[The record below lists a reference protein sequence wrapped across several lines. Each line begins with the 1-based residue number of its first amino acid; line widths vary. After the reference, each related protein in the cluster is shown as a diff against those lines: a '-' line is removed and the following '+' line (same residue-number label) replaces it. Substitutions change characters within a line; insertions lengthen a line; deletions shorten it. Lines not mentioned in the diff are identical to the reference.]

1 MGKILSFCF
10 RCLILMFSC
19 CRNAEVT
26 CVRWQKSAFKH
37 WIYRIHN
44 WSDKAFKGT
53 ELWIGYCYLALRV
66 SWNYD
71 YSPCNPNS
79 PFPSLVP
86 PSPSL
91 PFQPRAE
98 FQSVIK
104 GCYSKKFVDY
114 NVTYVISKYS
124 LQNKSMILFEL
135 NLH

>member
-1 MGKILSFCF
+1 MRKSLVYVDKNQLLNIGYIEFIIDQTKLSRVPNCESGIAILHWESVEITITVLVT
-10 RCLILMFSC
+10 LIL
-19 CRNAEVT
+19 
-26 CVRWQKSAFKH
+26 
-37 WIYRIHN
+37 
-44 WSDKAFKGT
+44 
-53 ELWIGYCYLALRV
+53 
-66 SWNYD
+66 
-71 YSPCNPNS
+71 
-79 PFPSLVP
+79 PFPTLSP